1 MYKKMLKTKY
11 ELFKQKAYIIIY
23 GTNTPLGK
31 LFDLVLLALIVIS
44 VIMVMLE
51 TVQGVNEHLHGLL
64 VFMEWVITIFF
75 SMEYVLRIITNKK
88 PYRYILSLYGIID
101 LISILPMYL
110 SFIVQGAK
118 AISVT
123 RSDFRFGEFYESR

>member
-1 MYKKMLKTKY
+1 MDKKVLKTKY

-75 SMEYVLRIITNKK
+75 SMEYALRIITNKK
-88 PYRYILSLYGIID
+88 PYHYIFSLLLQEQRLY
-101 LISILPMYL
+101 
-110 SFIVQGAK
+110 
-118 AISVT
+118 
-123 RSDFRFGEFYESR
+123 R